1 MVDQNKDKIIT
12 PLKVEVKKEK
22 AVRFGAKRKN
32 YLRLALL
39 SLSLVIMIVGGLWL
53 FSYLSRNPVRTVSV
67 PVEKVT
73 PEPQSKELPA
83 EIPSSQMQEDVD
95 KVQIAKEKKEAEQ
108 KLSDFLQVKKVLDA
122 KGVAE
127 WGGKLY
133 DRMIQLSQAA
143 DAFFIHEEFVSASE
157 KYAEAIETLNKLG
170 DGTDDALRRILNE
183 GQMALKEGNGDRS
196 QHLFSVALMID
207 PGNTFALHSLER
219 AKNIETVMRLIA
231 SGEKHEEENNLSF
244 AHADYQEAV
253 RLDPESEKAKSALIR
268 VKSIISAEEFQQLMS
283 SGFKAFNSNDYNRAR
298 SLFLKAQS
306 FKPDSH
312 EVNDALAQVDT
323 SIRLSHIEDLRKKA
337 LAAEDAENWEKSLAS
352 YQAVLK
358 IDSSIQFAIQGK
370 ERSTKRSQLE
380 KRMNDYLE
388 KPNVLESDHN
398 LKKAIEL
405 VKKAEKI
412 ESKGPRFNEQLKRLD
427 ELVKSAQI
435 PVQVTLES
443 DGVTEVVIYKVGK
456 FGRFYI
462 RELNLRPG
470 TYTIVGARDGF
481 KDVRQKISVK
491 TGQGPIRIIVKC
503 GEKI

>member
-1 MVDQNKDKIIT
+1 MKHV
-12 PLKVEVKKEK
+12 
-22 AVRFGAKRKN
+22 FGGIEAGGTKF
-32 YLRLALL
+32 
-39 SLSLVIMIVGGLWL
+39 VCVVGSGPNDIL
-53 FSYLSRNPVRTVSV
+53 
-67 PVEKVT
+67 
-73 PEPQSKELPA
+73 
-83 EIPSSQMQEDVD
+83 
-95 KVQIAKEKKEAEQ
+95 
-108 KLSDFLQVKKVLDA
+108 
-122 KGVAE
+122 
-127 WGGKLY
+127 
-133 DRMIQLSQAA
+133 
-143 DAFFIHEEFVSASE
+143 
-157 KYAEAIETLNKLG
+157 AEARFPTTAPDETLDSVISFFERYRG
-170 DGTDDALRRILNE
+170 ILVSF
-183 GQMALKEGNGDRS
+183 G
-196 QHLFSVALMID
+196 
-207 PGNTFALHSLER
+207 
-219 AKNIETVMRLIA
+219 IA
-231 SGEKHEEENNLSF
+231 SFGPL
-244 AHADYQEAV
+244 D
-253 RLDPESEKAKSALIR
+253 LDPESEKAKSALIR

-358 IDSSIQFAIQGK
+358 IDNSIQFAIQGK

-380 KRMNDYLE
+380 KRMNYYLE
-388 KPNVLESDHN
+388 KPDVLESDHN

-435 PVQVTLES
+435 PVPVTLES

-456 FGRFYI
+456 FGSFYI

-481 KDVRQKISVK
+481 KDVRQEISVK